1 MQDMG
6 YSGAGMGQYPPSYER
21 SYHGQHPSM
30 GMPPSS
36 MGGGY
41 RMPIAHHDGAMAQ
54 WSGSAQHPPMA
65 TQQVCAHSLY
75 CNVCEC
81 VEQRLLL
88 KLSGSGP
95 SVISTGYVL
104 LYCGCENVH
113 VGGQPC

>member
-41 RMPIAHHDGAMAQ
+41 RMPMAHHDGAMAQ
-54 WSGSAQHPPMA
+54 WSGLVYDGVSYI
-65 TQQVCAHSLY
+65 TTSVSLFIVQLRARGSY
-75 CNVCEC
+75 C
-81 VEQRLLL
+81 
-88 KLSGSGP
+88 
-95 SVISTGYVL
+95 VL
-104 LYCGCENVH
+104 FVQN
-113 VGGQPC
+113 